1 MLPELQLGVIVL
13 TNQQSGEALNA
24 INFHILSAYTK
35 AAQARQARSA
45 RDWVDVFKASA
56 DKTEASNR
64 ELEALASTS
73 SFKAA
78 GAPPLPLAAYVGT
91 YRDPWRGDATISQ
104 EGERLVLKFS
114 RTRQLEGVLEHNG
127 RGIFVVSW
135 NDRSLTADAY
145 VRFSLDYDGEIEGMT
160 MKAVSPRTDFSYD
173 FHDLNF
179 RKLPNPEASR

>member
-1 MLPELQLGVIVL
+1 ML
-13 TNQQSGEALNA
+13 
-24 INFHILSAYTK
+24 F
-35 AAQARQARSA
+35 R
-45 RDWVDVFKASA
+45 
-56 DKTEASNR
+56 
-64 ELEALASTS
+64 
-73 SFKAA
+73 
-78 GAPPLPLAAYVGT
+78 
-91 YRDPWRGDATISQ
+91 SQ